1 MLRMAEM
8 VNAGEGRNYGSEGRR
23 NAAKSVDVIMRRQ

>member
-1 MLRMAEM
+1 MAEM

-23 NAAKSVDVIMRRQ
+23 SAAKSVEAIMGPPK